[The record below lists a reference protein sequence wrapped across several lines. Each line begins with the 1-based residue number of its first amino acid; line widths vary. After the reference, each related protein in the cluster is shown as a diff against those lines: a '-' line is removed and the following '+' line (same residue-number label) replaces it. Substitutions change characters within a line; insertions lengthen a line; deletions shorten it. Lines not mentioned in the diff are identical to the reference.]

1 MSGTWTV
8 WGELLVVAA
17 AAVWAGLLVLADEA
31 PALPRAL
38 GDPPGAP
45 REPIP
50 LHRALQVGRVAL
62 LTVAGVAAAS
72 AIEWWRR
79 PTGEAVTALAL
90 TGALLY
96 LVTDALPRGIGVLL
110 PRRASAVVPAAR
122 RSLVVFAPLLD
133 VATGMVRLLQRLL
146 PARAP
151 TIRGLGE
158 GERDVL
164 ASVASLRDGIVAEA
178 MTPRL
183 DIAAIDVASDW
194 REVVETLRR
203 QERARLPVYE
213 GDLDKI
219 TGVLYAKDL
228 TPVAAGISPRP
239 KRWQD
244 LVRAA
249 QFVPESKSLV
259 SQLRDF
265 QRGPSHIAIVVDEFG
280 GTSGLITLEDVLEEI
295 VGEIYGEYDREERP
309 PVTSE
314 GDDKFWVD
322 GTVTLDDLSESLATT
337 IDRQDVSTV
346 GGLIYSELGRVPR
359 PGEEL
364 RIGEFRVVVEQVIR
378 RRIRRVY
385 FERRSGAPVDDGGK
399 VAP

>member
-1 MSGTWTV
+1 MSTPWTV
-8 WGELLVVAA
+8 WLELLVATGAA
-17 AAVWAGLLVLADEA
+17 LWAGLLVLADEA
-31 PALPRAL
+31 PALPHSL
-38 GDPPGAP
+38 GDPPPARG
-45 REPIP
+45 EPIP
-50 LHRALQVGRVAL
+50 VHRALQVARVAL
-62 LTVAGVAAAS
+62 LVVAGAAAAA

-79 PTGEAVTALAL
+79 PPAEGAIGLLL

-96 LVTDALPRGIGVLL
+96 LIADALPRGIGVLL
-110 PRRASAVVPAAR
+110 PQLASMVVSPVR
-122 RSLVVFAPLLD
+122 RSLVTLGPLLG
-133 VATGMVRLLQRLL
+133 VVAATGRLLQMVL
-146 PARAP
+146 PPRAP
-151 TIRGLGE
+151 TVTGLGE

-164 ASVASLRDGIVAEA
+164 AGVVSLRDGVVAEA

-183 DIAAIDVASDW
+183 DIAAIETGADW

-203 QERARLPVYE
+203 SERARLPVYE
-213 GDLDKI
+213 GDLDRI
-219 TGVLYAKDL
+219 VGVLYAKDL
-228 TPVAAGISPRP
+228 TPVVAGIAPHP
-239 KRWQD
+239 KRWQEI
-244 LVRAA
+244 VRPA

-280 GTSGLITLEDVLEEI
+280 GTSGLITLEDVLEEA

-309 PVTSE
+309 PITSE

-322 GTVTLDDLSESLATT
+322 GTVTLDDLSESLRTA
-337 IDRQDVSTV
+337 IDREDVSTV

-385 FERRSGAPVDDGGK
+385 FERRAHEPAEGVGETAL
-399 VAP
+399 